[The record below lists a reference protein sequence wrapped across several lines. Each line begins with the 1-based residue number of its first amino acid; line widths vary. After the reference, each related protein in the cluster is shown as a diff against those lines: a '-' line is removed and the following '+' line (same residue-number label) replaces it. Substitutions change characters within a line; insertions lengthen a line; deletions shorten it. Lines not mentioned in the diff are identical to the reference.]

1 MKLRLT
7 IFTFIICAAISA
19 VSAQS
24 AIQRYEL
31 DVNDFNTLI
40 VENSIRIDLKCSPDS
55 AGKAV
60 FYATPPQSDEI
71 FFSNNN
77 KGRLT
82 LSRDPSA
89 GNDHPPFITL
99 YSSGIKKI
107 VNSGDSLVRIDSIET
122 TEKFQAILIGNGRL
136 VVHDVKAPEVDAS
149 IRSGHGQLIIDGSCT
164 KATLS
169 LVGTGIIQADHL
181 DCVNCKTSV
190 VGTGTIGVNPSESI
204 TITGMGSGNVWYRTV
219 PPTIKSRGVG
229 LHHGKLE

>member
-60 FYATPPQSDEI
+60 FYATSPQSDEI

-99 YSSGIKKI
+99 YTSGIKKI
-107 VNSGDSLVRIDSIET
+107 VNSGDSLVRIDGIET

-181 DCVNCKTSV
+181 DCVNCKASV
-190 VGTGTIGVNPSESI
+190 VGTGTIGANPSESI

>member
-7 IFTFIICAAISA
+7 ILAFIICTTIAT

-24 AIQRYEL
+24 ALQRYEL
-31 DVNDFNTLI
+31 DVKDFNTLI
-40 VENSIRIDLKCSPDS
+40 VDTHIRIDLKCCPDS

-60 FYATPPQSDEI
+60 FYATNTQSDEI

-89 GNDHPPFITL
+89 GNDRSPFITL

-107 VNSGDSLVRIDSIET
+107 VNSGDSLVKIDGIET
-122 TEKFQAILIGNGRL
+122 TEKFQAIIIGNGRL
-136 VVHDVKAPEVDAS
+136 VVHNVKAPEVDAS
-149 IRSGHGQLIIDGSCT
+149 IRSGNGQLIIDGSTT
-164 KATLS
+164 KATLN
-169 LVGTGIIQADHL
+169 LIGTGTIQADHL
-181 DCVNCKTSV
+181 DCVNCKASV
-190 VGTGTIGVNPSESI
+190 VGTGTIGANPSESI
-204 TITGMGSGNVWYRTV
+204 TIMGMGSGNVWYRTV
-219 PPTIKSRGVG
+219 PPTIKSRGIG

>member
-7 IFTFIICAAISA
+7 ILAFIICAAIPA

-24 AIQRYEL
+24 ALQRYEL
-31 DVNDFNTLI
+31 DVKDFNTLI
-40 VENSIRIDLKCSPDS
+40 VDTHIRIDLKCSPDS

-60 FYATPPQSDEI
+60 FYATNSQSDDI
-71 FFSNNN
+71 FFSNN

-89 GNDHPPFITL
+89 GNDQPPFITL

-107 VNSGDSLVRIDSIET
+107 VNSGDSLVKIDIIEA

-169 LVGTGIIQADHL
+169 LIGTGTIQADHL
-181 DCVNCKTSV
+181 DCVNCKASV
-190 VGTGTIGVNPSESI
+190 VGTGTIGANPSESI

-219 PPTIKSRGVG
+219 PPTIKNRGVG

>member
-7 IFTFIICAAISA
+7 ILAFIICAAIPT

-24 AIQRYEL
+24 ALQRYEL
-31 DVNDFNTLI
+31 DVKDFNTLI
-40 VENSIRIDLKCSPDS
+40 VDTHIRIDLKCSPDS

-60 FYATPPQSDEI
+60 FYATNSQSDDI
-71 FFSNNN
+71 FFSNN

-89 GNDHPPFITL
+89 GNDQPPFITL

-107 VNSGDSLVRIDSIET
+107 VNSGDSLVKIDIIEA

-169 LVGTGIIQADHL
+169 LIGTGTIQADHL
-181 DCVNCKTSV
+181 DCVNCKASV
-190 VGTGTIGVNPSESI
+190 VGTGTIGANPSESI

-219 PPTIKSRGVG
+219 PPTIKNRGVG